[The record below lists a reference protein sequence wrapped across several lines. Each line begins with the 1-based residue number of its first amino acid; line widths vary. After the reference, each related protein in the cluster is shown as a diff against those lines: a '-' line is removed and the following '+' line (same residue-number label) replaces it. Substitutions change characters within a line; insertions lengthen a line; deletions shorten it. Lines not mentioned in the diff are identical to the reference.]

1 MHFKWRRTHQDFP
14 SICKSVG
21 QKWGSPPGNFVSV
34 NFAPARGEREMH
46 YSLLCLFPQL
56 LSGTKKS
63 VCNWRILPRLEL
75 QLRCPCCPALSS
87 LMMQRIGSW
96 ALRKSSDIKRSPNIG
111 HSMGVWQS
119 SQLNFPGHVMHAKW
133 SSREAAS
140 ESLMDSSIA
149 KRRKLQNFWFLRHAR
164 FGSWT
169 LDKFTQSPEK
179 YATAFG
185 LHSTLVF
192 QLKCKVLEFPKLNA
206 PGPPSSPASSSL
218 GMEISLDLA
227 IECVGHFNLLCFTI
241 CLHTNSCRLRL
252 FRLSPLSL
260 WHFYNSHVYMY
271 ICMYRQARTPGA
283 VKSCS
288 FFSMALT
295 WRINMWGENNG
306 KQFFQIIS
314 QAKSKGSSPGR
325 TRTRGTSTIWYLL
338 SMLVR
343 CPLWAPQVEGS
354 DLLIPSTFI
363 RKKAYPCVFSIWP
376 SCHPAIQPSSVE
388 KAKQTTVFY
397 CWLKFGIIFIWAPW
411 RDTRTESIKIHFQLC
426 GSGCKWKCRK
436 MDLLSLSIIASN
448 GALNQKQR
456 PEGNPELDWFRNL
469 EFAVGGNWKWAIFW
483 QSICMRRLKSFPIR

>member
-1 MHFKWRRTHQDFP
+1 
-14 SICKSVG
+14 
-21 QKWGSPPGNFVSV
+21 
-34 NFAPARGEREMH
+34 
-46 YSLLCLFPQL
+46 
-56 LSGTKKS
+56 
-63 VCNWRILPRLEL
+63 
-75 QLRCPCCPALSS
+75 
-87 LMMQRIGSW
+87 
-96 ALRKSSDIKRSPNIG
+96 
-111 HSMGVWQS
+111 
-119 SQLNFPGHVMHAKW
+119 MHAKW

-149 KRRKLQNFWFLRHAR
+149 KRRKLQNFRFLSHAR

-241 CLHTNSCRLRL
+241 CPHTNSCRLRL

-295 WRINMWGENNG
+295 WRINMWGG
-306 KQFFQIIS
+306 KQWEAIFSNNFTGEIKRKQ
-314 QAKSKGSSPGR
+314 PGKNKNAR
-325 TRTRGTSTIWYLL
+325 HI
-338 SMLVR
+338 
-343 CPLWAPQVEGS
+343 
-354 DLLIPSTFI
+354 DHLIPLVY
-363 RKKAYPCVFSIWP
+363 AGAVSIVG
-376 SCHPAIQPSSVE
+376 A
-388 KAKQTTVFY
+388 T
-397 CWLKFGIIFIWAPW
+397 
-411 RDTRTESIKIHFQLC
+411 
-426 GSGCKWKCRK
+426 SG
-436 MDLLSLSIIASN
+436 
-448 GALNQKQR
+448 G
-456 PEGNPELDWFRNL
+456 
-469 EFAVGGNWKWAIFW
+469 
-483 QSICMRRLKSFPIR
+483 